1 MSSSSAGCENPLT
14 DSTGLTRK
22 RAAAPHGAAA
32 ALRFLVPS
40 LLGLVIFVMP
50 VPDGEGGATI
60 PVAFLASALEAALAS
75 VIHPLVVL
83 LMGISAAGSLLA
95 LLVRP
100 AWMRTG
106 VPKLLFAVTPVW
118 CAVRVVGFLLGLATL
133 LQLGPEG
140 LWGEDT
146 GLLILDLCVLMF
158 TVFLFAGFL
167 LPLLLD
173 FGLLEFA
180 GALMNKVMR
189 PVFTVP
195 GRSSVDALA
204 SWFGDATIGVLM
216 TNQQYE
222 KGFYTKRE
230 SAVLG
235 TTFNVVSLTFTV
247 VIIGLLGLQHMTL
260 PFYGTIVVAGLI
272 AAVVM
277 PRIPPL
283 SLIPDEYIDG
293 TLPREAQAAPA
304 GPGTAGGDGDGS
316 ALRRAWASALTKAS
330 EMRAGFLLRRGAS
343 NVLEMWVGIVPVIM
357 AVGTVAVLIAEHTP
371 LFAWLGTP
379 FVPLL
384 ELMQV
389 PEAKAASETVL
400 VGFADMLLPTV
411 IGANIASEMT
421 RFIIGALSITQ
432 LIFMSEVGGLLL
444 ASKIPVKFHHLVLI
458 FLIRTLLTL
467 PIIVAAAHLFY

>member
-1 MSSSSAGCENPLT
+1 MPSGP
-14 DSTGLTRK
+14 
-22 RAAAPHGAAA
+22 AA
-32 ALRFLVPS
+32 ALRFLLPS
-40 LLGLVIFVMP
+40 LLGLLIFVAP
-50 VPDGEGGATI
+50 VPDGAGGATI
-60 PVAFLASALEAALAS
+60 PVAFLASMLETALAAI
-75 VIHPLVVL
+75 VHPFVVAV
-83 LMGISAAGSLLA
+83 MGVSALGSLLA
-95 LLVRP
+95 LTVKPGWMQRGVPQLLFDVTAVWCLVRC
-100 AWMRTG
+100 AG
-106 VPKLLFAVTPVW
+106 FA
-118 CAVRVVGFLLGLATL
+118 LGLATL
-133 LQLGPEG
+133 LELGPEG

-146 GLLILDLCVLMF
+146 GGLILDLCVLMF

-180 GALMNKVMR
+180 GVLMNRVMR

-230 SAVLG
+230 SAILG

-260 PFYGTIVVAGLI
+260 QFYATIVVAGLV
-272 AAVVM
+272 AAVIM

-283 SLIPDEYIDG
+283 SRIPDEYIDG
-293 TLPREAQAAPA
+293 SRPERAKASGAAAANTGSATTGAAVTAAA
-304 GPGTAGGDGDGS
+304 GAEQGSPLRRAWDG
-316 ALRRAWASALTKAS
+316 ALRRASQVWPGLI
-330 EMRAGFLLRRGAS
+330 LRRGAS
-343 NVLEMWVGIVPVIM
+343 NVLEMWVGIIPVIM

-384 ELMQV
+384 ELMGV
-389 PEAKAASETVL
+389 PEARAASETVL

-411 IGANIASEMT
+411 IGAGIETEMT
-421 RFIIGALSITQ
+421 RFVIGCLSITQ

-458 FLIRTLLTL
+458 FLLRTLITL
-467 PIIVAAAHLFY
+467 PIVVLAAHLFY